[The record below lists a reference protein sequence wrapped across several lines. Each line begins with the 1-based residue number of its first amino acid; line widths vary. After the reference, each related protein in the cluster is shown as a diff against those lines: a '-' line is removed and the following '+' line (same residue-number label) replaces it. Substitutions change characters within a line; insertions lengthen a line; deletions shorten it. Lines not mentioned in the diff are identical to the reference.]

1 MRRPEEYKI
10 SRNRLRRIENK
21 SQISPDLG
29 KRKEINP
36 LDLQVEREKRGSD
49 QGKSPSTRSGIN
61 PRSEKTNRQ
70 EKLLKEMAI
79 SMTRTA
85 ITQRQVIK
93 EPKLPS
99 QRDHK
104 SPAKGK
110 NLPESWNFL

>member
-1 MRRPEEYKI
+1 MRKIEY
-10 SRNRLRRIENK
+10 K
-21 SQISPDLG
+21 SQISPDLS

-93 EPKLPS
+93 EPKLPR